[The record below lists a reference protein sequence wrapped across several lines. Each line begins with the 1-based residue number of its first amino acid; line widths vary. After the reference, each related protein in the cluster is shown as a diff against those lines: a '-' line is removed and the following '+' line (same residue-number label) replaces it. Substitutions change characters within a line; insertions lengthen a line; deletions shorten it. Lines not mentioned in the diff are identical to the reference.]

1 MEGIIL
7 SGVGGQYTVLDA
19 SGRRYKLR
27 AQAKLRRQRLT
38 PLVGDRV
45 RFEPGEAG
53 QNGWLEEIMPR
64 RTSLIRPAVAN
75 VDVICLT
82 LSAGTPEP
90 DLMLID
96 RLMIKCRLSGIGAL
110 IVVNKCDLGGAAE
123 DIAAQ
128 YRLSGAEVLSVS
140 AATGLGLDALR
151 DRLRGQIFAMAGQS
165 GVGKSS
171 LLNALYGLS
180 QETGALSQK
189 IERGRNTTR
198 HAVLTPV
205 EGGGM
210 ALDTPGFSLFEL
222 ELMDPREMP
231 ALVPEFGP
239 YEGQCRFSP
248 CFHRAEPGCAVIGA
262 VRRGELHEERW
273 ARYCE
278 ILDDMRI
285 KWRERYD

>member
-151 DRLRGQIFAMAGQS
+151 DRLRGQIFALAGQS

-262 VRRGELHEERW
+262 VRRGDLPEERW

>member
-96 RLMIKCRLSGIGAL
+96 RLMIKCRLSGIAAL

-262 VRRGELHEERW
+262 VRRGDLPEERW